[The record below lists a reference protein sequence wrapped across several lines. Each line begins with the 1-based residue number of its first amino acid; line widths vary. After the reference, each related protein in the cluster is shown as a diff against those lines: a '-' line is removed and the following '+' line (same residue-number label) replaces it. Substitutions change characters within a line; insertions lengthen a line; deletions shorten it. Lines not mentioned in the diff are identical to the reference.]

1 MVIKVQY
8 SQNEPAWAS
17 CLRFSPE
24 DAHLL
29 GMLRTSCALLATY
42 LLVVC
47 ADGAHCPHARTY
59 CPDRPAISLTLHLWG
74 SLTGQEVTTLAGSG
88 ASGATDGTGAGAT
101 FKYPLGVAYS
111 PDGTTALVADT
122 VSHKIRKIS
131 MVPPICTRPSDTT
144 GYDSVIENELNTATG
159 FNVTVE
165 CAANYEG
172 TASVAACTA
181 SGDYSLSG
189 CLRVPDKT
197 SGGLAV
203 SVVIGMIINA
213 MIMTM

>member
-1 MVIKVQY
+1 
-8 SQNEPAWAS
+8 
-17 CLRFSPE
+17 
-24 DAHLL
+24 
-29 GMLRTSCALLATY
+29 
-42 LLVVC
+42 
-47 ADGAHCPHARTY
+47 
-59 CPDRPAISLTLHLWG
+59 
-74 SLTGQEVTTLAGSG
+74 
-88 ASGATDGTGAGAT
+88 
-101 FKYPLGVAYS
+101 
-111 PDGTTALVADT
+111 
-122 VSHKIRKIS
+122 

-144 GYDSVIENELNTATG
+144 GYDSVIENELNTATGFNVTVGGCAADYEGTASVAACTASGNYSLSGCSPIVCTRPSDTTGYDSVIDNELNTATG